1 MSDILLTGRYWK
13 VLCFKPTLQNLTKY
27 QIYFLK
33 GLVKSRIILC
43 MLLPRDRPLL
53 SATCLLLIL
62 KVSLIKTLIVL
73 KSITTQ
79 VSFCVRYCLTLAVVF
94 CENVK
99 IEHMNCSCRR
109 EGWIKKNVKKVPHW
123 IDDFT
128 TCEKSIGVLFQCLL
142 LLLLLPLFFLF
153 SLVRQFKCRC
163 HPQCTPILFSCSL
176 FLIRK
181 KKKRGQFRALPTLSS
196 LSFSLYLL
204 YPIPN
209 LCCPT

>member
-1 MSDILLTGRYWK
+1 MSDILLTERYWK
-13 VLCFKPTLQNLTKY
+13 VLYFTKFNQTSNLFIFWRAWSN
-27 QIYFLK
+27 QELFLY
-33 GLVKSRIILC
+33 

-73 KSITTQ
+73 KSIATQ
-79 VSFCVRYCLTLAVVF
+79 VSLCVRYCLTLAVVF
-94 CENVK
+94 CENLK

-109 EGWIKKNVKKVPHW
+109 KDWIKKIVKRFPTELM
-123 IDDFT
+123 ILPA
-128 TCEKSIGVLFQCLL
+128 CEKSIGVLFQWLLLLL

-163 HPQCTPILFSCSL
+163 HLLNVLLYSFLAL

-181 KKKRGQFRALPTLSS
+181 KKEVSLPP

-204 YPIPN
+204 YSVPN